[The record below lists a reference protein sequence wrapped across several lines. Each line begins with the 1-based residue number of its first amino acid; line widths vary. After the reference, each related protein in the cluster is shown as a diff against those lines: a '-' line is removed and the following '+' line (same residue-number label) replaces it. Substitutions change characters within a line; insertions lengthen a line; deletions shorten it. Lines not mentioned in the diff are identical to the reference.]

1 VEHRTDIRLVGLIE
15 LLVADVLER
24 LDGELLAG
32 VVDEDVEAAKP
43 LDRLCDERAAVD
55 GIHHVAGDR
64 HGGAALRLDEF
75 DQVQGILL
83 LDGEVGD
90 RDIRSLACA
99 CACAGDGDSTA
110 DTGIS
115 FGDERVAPGGAPGAS
130 IGTTAIQTWVTTHY
144 AATTVGTPT
153 VYELTK

>member
-1 VEHRTDIRLVGLIE
+1 M
-15 LLVADVLER
+15 
-24 LDGELLAG
+24 
-32 VVDEDVEAAKP
+32 
-43 LDRLCDERAAVD
+43 
-55 GIHHVAGDR
+55 
-64 HGGAALRLDEF
+64 
-75 DQVQGILL
+75 QGILL

-90 RDIRSLACA
+90 RDIRSL
-99 CACAGDGDSTA
+99 ACAGDGDSTA